1 MPQKQSEAIVL
12 RTYPLHEAD
21 LLVTFFTRA
30 EGKVKGVAKSAK
42 KSKRRFGGA
51 LEPLTQVRV
60 YYDDREKRELARID
74 SCDVLQSPLAGTVD
88 YGRAAALAHVA
99 EVVDELL
106 PDREVNDAVYRLT
119 SSVLANMKAGAIWMP
134 LTYFDLWMTRLT
146 GFLPELHVCVQCG
159 AALDGEKAWFH
170 ALVDGLLCVDDKR
183 LASSEL
189 TWESRML
196 AAEMFRAPV
205 DVLAKEVWPKKKGA
219 DLRKFLIQ
227 ILERHLDRKL
237 VTAHSLEKIST

>member
-1 MPQKQSEAIVL
+1 M
-12 RTYPLHEAD
+12 HEAD
-21 LLVTFFTRA
+21 LLVTFFTRS
-30 EGKVKGVAKSAK
+30 EGKVKGVAKSAMRSK
-42 KSKRRFGGA
+42 KRFGGA

-60 YYDDREKRELARID
+60 YYEDKEKRELARID
-74 SCDVLQSPLAGTVD
+74 SCDVLQSPLSSAID

-106 PDREVNDAVYRLT
+106 PDREVNDAVYRLA
-119 SSVLANMKAGAIWMP
+119 SSVLSNLKAGAIWMP
-134 LTYFDLWMTRLT
+134 LTYFDLWMTRLA

-159 AALDGEKAWFH
+159 AALGDKAYFH

-189 TWESRML
+189 TGESRRL

-205 DVLAKEVWPKKKGA
+205 EALAKDVWPKKKGV
-219 DLRKFLIQ
+219 DLRKFLVQ
-227 ILERHLDRKL
+227 IMERHLDKKL
-237 VTAHSLEKIST
+237 VTAHTLERIE

>member
-12 RTYPLHEAD
+12 RTYPMHEAD
-21 LLVTFFTRA
+21 LLVTFFTRS
-30 EGKVKGVAKSAK
+30 EGKVKGVAKSAMRSK
-42 KSKRRFGGA
+42 KRFGGA

-60 YYDDREKRELARID
+60 YYEDKEKRELARID
-74 SCDVLQSPLAGTVD
+74 SCDVLQSPLASAVD

-106 PDREVNDAVYRLT
+106 PDREVNDAVYRLA
-119 SSVLANMKAGAIWMP
+119 SSVLCNMKAGAIWMP
-134 LTYFDLWMTRLT
+134 LTYFELWMTRLT

-159 AALDGEKAWFH
+159 AALDGDKAYFH

-189 TWESRML
+189 TWESRRL

-205 DVLAKEVWPKKKGA
+205 EALAKEVWPKRKGA
-219 DLRKFLIQ
+219 DLRKFLVQ
-227 ILERHLDRKL
+227 IMERHLDKKL
-237 VTAHSLEKIST
+237 VTAHSLERID

>member
-1 MPQKQSEAIVL
+1 VL

-74 SCDVLQSPLAGTVD
+74 SCDVLQSPLAGPVD

-134 LTYFDLWMTRLT
+134 LTYFDLWMTRLA

-196 AAEMFRAPV
+196 AGEMFRSPV
-205 DVLAKEVWPKKKGA
+205 DLLAKDVWPKKKGA
-219 DLRKFLIQ
+219 DLRKFLVQ
-227 ILERHLDRKL
+227 IMERQLDRKL
-237 VTAHSLEKIST
+237 VTAHALEKIGS